1 LRLPNVRLKL
11 ADGSLGLPEAAP
23 FDSIVVAAAAVGL
36 PPALKEQ
43 LSPGGRLI
51 IPVGGAEQR
60 LLLIERQ
67 GNTFRETWCEAV
79 RFVPLI
85 AGTD

>member
-1 LRLPNVRLKL
+1 MPALRLV
-11 ADGSLGLPEAAP
+11 DGRTAW
-23 FDSIVVAAAAVGL
+23 
-36 PPALKEQ
+36 
-43 LSPGGRLI
+43 I